1 MPFRP
6 VLVEMVPWITRLRS
20 TTLSLAPALTITPL
34 ASEFRMPPALVPQSI
49 VIDLVIVTAP
59 NPPGSRQSISPPAA
73 VLEMAPAKVLQG
85 AVRLHGLASSPTPD
99 TQVRVACACAG
110 AAERKGS
117 KSPRAAPNRTIRRI
131 STSLFQP
138 SFSRPLRNFPF
149 HVRGRPMHQPLVW
162 ESSRRVQPVRTRLSE
177 ASNVGMLRRVVGPEI
192 SSSSQ
197 VTQFDW
203 T

>member
-34 ASEFRMPPALVPQSI
+34 APEFRMPPALVPQSI

-85 AVRLHGLASSPTPD
+85 AVRLHGFASSPTPD
-99 TQVRVACACAG
+99 TQVRVACACADVAG
-110 AAERKGS
+110 RK
-117 KSPRAAPNRTIRRI
+117 
-131 STSLFQP
+131 
-138 SFSRPLRNFPF
+138 
-149 HVRGRPMHQPLVW
+149 
-162 ESSRRVQPVRTRLSE
+162 TR
-177 ASNVGMLRRVVGPEI
+177 ASNPNIGRSRL
-192 SSSSQ
+192 
-197 VTQFDW
+197 
-203 T
+203 